1 MKQCASVEETHYNQ
15 VRMEPHKN
23 EIQQSAVFAN
33 LGRDLASTADAK
45 MAAGIIL
52 HAANLLIGWDASY
65 LILYDPEI
73 GGAPRPLLTIDTI
86 DGAHVEQNNA
96 RPERP
101 SENMLKAIQQ
111 GEFMSSYKSHF
122 EIEPQLS
129 FGDRSKRTLSQ
140 MFVPV
145 QNDKRTI
152 GVLSI
157 QSYRPNAYTNDQLIA
172 LKSLA
177 SHCAGALERI
187 WAQEALQEFVVR
199 LRTLHHAVNA
209 INTSLE
215 LERVCQVVYEAVSQV
230 MPCNDF
236 VIDGYD
242 LQTNEIVP
250 IYAIEHPGRRV
261 FTNRYVADH
270 GMAGEIVRTRKSLL
284 FHNVA
289 AMDESGIHFEMYGTD
304 EDDQTQSIL
313 AVPMLLHG
321 EIYGMV
327 SAQSYQQNA
336 YNQNDLELLE
346 VLASHAAIAIEN
358 ARLFDSVQRLANTD
372 SLTGILN
379 RRRFFELAEA
389 EFLHA
394 QTGNRPFSV
403 IMLDI
408 DDFKQFNDQHG
419 HKVGDSVLTLTA
431 ETCKSSLRGD
441 DIFGRLGGEE
451 FVVALPN
458 TLLSDALEVAGRLR
472 LAVERADYQHF
483 AGMPAGMELS
493 VTVSVGVAGYDHH
506 CRTLDALLERADKAM
521 YSSKSSG
528 RNKVSVWSNKT

>member
-1 MKQCASVEETHYNQ
+1 
-15 VRMEPHKN
+15 MESQRKD
-23 EIQQSAVFAN
+23 IQQVDVFAN
-33 LGRDLASTADAK
+33 LGRDLAATTDAK
-45 MAAGIIL
+45 TAAGIIL
-52 HAANLLIGWDASY
+52 DAANLLIGWDASY
-65 LILYDPEI
+65 LILYDPQI

-86 DGAHVEQNNA
+86 NGRHVEQSNA
-96 RPERP
+96 RPDRP

-111 GEFMSSYKSHF
+111 GEFMSSYPAHF
-122 EIEPQLS
+122 EIEPKFS

-145 QNDKRTI
+145 QSGERII

-157 QSYRPNAYTNDQLIA
+157 QSYLPNAYTNEQLMA
-172 LKSLA
+172 LKNLA

-199 LRTLHHAVNA
+199 LRTLHHAVTA

-242 LQTNEIVP
+242 SHTNEIVP
-250 IYAIEHPGRRV
+250 IFAIEDPGRRV

-284 FHNVA
+284 FRTVKE
-289 AMDESGIHFEMYGTD
+289 MDESGILFELYGSEEAD
-304 EDDQTQSIL
+304 PTQSIL

-321 EIYGMV
+321 QIYGMV
-327 SAQSYQQNA
+327 SAQSYQENA

-358 ARLFDSVQRLANTD
+358 ARLFNSVQRLANTD
-372 SLTGILN
+372 PLTGILN

-389 EFLHA
+389 EFHRA
-394 QTGNRPFSV
+394 QTGNIAFSI
-403 IMLDI
+403 IMLDL

-419 HKVGDSVLTLTA
+419 HKVGDAVLTLTV
-431 ETCKSSLRGD
+431 ETCKASLRGD

-451 FVVALPN
+451 FVVALPD
-458 TLLSDALEVAGRLR
+458 TAPEKALEVAERLR
-472 LAVERADYQHF
+472 LDVERADYPRF
-483 AGMPAGMELS
+483 AGMPPGGELS

-506 CRTLDALLERADKAM
+506 CRSLDALLERADKAM
-521 YSSKSSG
+521 YGSKSSG
-528 RNKVSVWSNKT
+528 RNQVNVWGR